1 MLLYSYIALT
11 VVAIILLLF
20 NFFSLFSV
28 PARPIEYYVYDLD
41 SVLFYMEIS
50 NIAIKIVYSI
60 VFWFYIRL
68 LDIFNIRAKE
78 RMTLGSTRMSMV
90 DQINFGK
97 NSISEVLNRYY
108 DGSNSSGN
116 NIIHVGKKVNE
127 IPLQQNTSLEDDFD
141 LLEDQ
146 RSPNGGN
153 YETPVDNLLKKSI

>member
-1 MLLYSYIALT
+1 MLLCSYIALT
-11 VVAIILLLF
+11 VVAIILILF

-41 SVLFYMEIS
+41 SVIFYMEIS
-50 NIAIKIVYSI
+50 NIIIKIVYSI

-68 LDIFNIRAKE
+68 LDIFNIRVKE
-78 RMTLGSTRMSMV
+78 RITLGSTRMSMV
-90 DQINFGK
+90 DQINLGK
-97 NSISEVLNRYY
+97 RSISEVLNRYY

-116 NIIHVGKKVNE
+116 NILHVGKKVNE

-153 YETPVDNLLKKSI
+153 FETPVDNLLKKSI